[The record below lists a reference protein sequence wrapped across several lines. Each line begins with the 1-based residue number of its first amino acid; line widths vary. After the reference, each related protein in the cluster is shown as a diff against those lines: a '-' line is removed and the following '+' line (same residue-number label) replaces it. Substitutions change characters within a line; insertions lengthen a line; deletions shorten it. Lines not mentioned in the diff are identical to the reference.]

1 MKAKLVS
8 AISLLCIS
16 ATLSYAQSDRAKIA
30 MMQQQLDQLSE
41 RVEGLTTVIEGL
53 NSTINDLSVAN
64 KPSATSPTSLVAL
77 ESKVDRIDRECVKR
91 DKKVTKQGTKR
102 ATKIDKPRDSS
113 RSRDDEATTQD
124 GIENKNNST
133 LYSEGARFFQ
143 KQQYQKAEDRFK
155 LMVER
160 DYKKASSNYYLGE
173 IAYYTKNYSDAIH
186 YYKKSAKLY
195 DKASYIDI
203 LLLHTA
209 ISLEKTGD
217 TTQAKIFYDTIISD
231 YPEKRSSKIAKKNLK
246 KLQ

>member
-1 MKAKLVS
+1 MKIKLIS
-8 AISLLCIS
+8 AISIFCIS

-53 NSTINDLSVAN
+53 NSTINDLSIAN
-64 KPSATSPTSLVAL
+64 KPSTTSPTSLAAL
-77 ESKVDRIDRECVKR
+77 ESKIDRIDRECIKR
-91 DKKVTKQGTKR
+91 DKKETKQGTKQG
-102 ATKIDKPRDSS
+102 TKIDKPRESS
-113 RSRDDEATTQD
+113 RSRDDEATAQD
-124 GIENKNNST
+124 SIESKNNST
-133 LYSEGARFFQ
+133 LYRDGARFFQ
-143 KQQYQKAEDRFK
+143 KQQYQKAEERFK
-155 LMVER
+155 LMVVR
-160 DYKKASSNYYLGE
+160 NYKKASSNYYLGE
-173 IAYYTKNYSDAIH
+173 IAYYTKNYSDAID

-217 TTQAKIFYDTIISD
+217 TTQAKIFYDTIITD
-231 YPEKRSSKIAKKNLK
+231 YPDKKSSKIAEKNLK